1 MGPRWGMLCCVV
13 LFCRAMGTQH
23 GSLERFV
30 LSTPFT
36 SPLGCISPNLQITMH
51 SLPSTTPAPHSSSQ
65 LFAALPG
72 SFLARADA
80 PQRLQRLQHARPN
93 TKFSPLCARRPPLSE
108 SPAQDSDR
116 LVDMGHHGVHASQS
130 GAVAGGGVIMDPSIH
145 PSITAHHNGTGFLY
159 HALYGK
165 ERPEPGADRH
175 SLSFDYF
182 VQYLLCSWNASRC
195 AERSVS
201 SSPFCCTVDMHVWQS

>member
-23 GSLERFV
+23 GSLERFI

-36 SPLGCISPNLQITMH
+36 SPLVCISPNLQITML

-65 LFAALPG
+65 LFAAHPG
-72 SFLARADA
+72 SFLARADT
-80 PQRLQRLQHARPN
+80 PQRLQHARPN

-145 PSITAHHNGTGFLY
+145 QSIHHRSSQW
-159 HALYGK
+159 YGIPVSCIVWK
-165 ERPEPGADRH
+165 GEARAGCGQT
-175 SLSFDYF
+175 LSI
-182 VQYLLCSWNASRC
+182 L
-195 AERSVS
+195 
-201 SSPFCCTVDMHVWQS
+201 

>member
-1 MGPRWGMLCCVV
+1 MLCCVV

-23 GSLERFV
+23 GSLERFI

-36 SPLGCISPNLQITMH
+36 SPLWGASPQICKSRCTL
-51 SLPSTTPAPHSSSQ
+51 SLPLPQLHTAPHSSSQ
-65 LFAALPG
+65 LFAAHPG

-116 LVDMGHHGVHASQS
+116 LVDMGHHGAPW
-130 GAVAGGGVIMDPSIH
+130 GARQPVRGSRRRRRDHGSINPSIH
-145 PSITAHHNGTGFLY
+145 HRSSQWYGIPVSCIVWKGEARARCGQTPSIL
-159 HALYGK
+159 
-165 ERPEPGADRH
+165 
-175 SLSFDYF
+175 
-182 VQYLLCSWNASRC
+182 
-195 AERSVS
+195 
-201 SSPFCCTVDMHVWQS
+201 